1 MTEWPE
7 WLSGW
12 TPVVEQ
18 LTMTVAPAPVAG
30 LAAMLDT
37 DPELA
42 ETGAPLPALWHWVA
56 LSEWPL
62 GSAVGP
68 DGHPAPGGFM
78 PPTPY
83 SRRMWLGASIDV
95 ITAPAIGAEVAVER
109 AVSDVVEKTGTTGT
123 FAIVTVTTD
132 IRSPTGDPLLLERNQ
147 FAYRS
152 PATGAPP
159 PPARPVAQG
168 ALNPWFARTAD
179 GWRFTPDPVLLM
191 RYSAL
196 SANGHRIHYDVPYVT
211 EVEGYPNLLVHGPL
225 MATMLAEAVRRD
237 HPGRDTSRFACRAT
251 RPFFLGTTATI
262 RSTTNGDAVHLDLH
276 DDSDPGGNPIF
287 MSAEVTLR

>member
-1 MTEWPE
+1 
-7 WLSGW
+7 
-12 TPVVEQ
+12 
-18 LTMTVAPAPVAG
+18 
-30 LAAMLDT
+30 
-37 DPELA
+37 
-42 ETGAPLPALWHWVA
+42 VA
-56 LSEWPL
+56 LSAWPL
-62 GSAVGP
+62 GSALGP

-83 SRRMWLGASIDV
+83 SRRMWLGASLVVTD
-95 ITAPAIGAEVAVER
+95 APTIGGEVAVER
-109 AVSDVVEKTGTTGT
+109 TVSDVVEKTGSAGR

-132 IRSPTGDPLLLERNQ
+132 IRSTAAEPLLLEHHQ

-152 PATGAPP
+152 PAAGAPP
-159 PPARPVAQG
+159 TPSRPVAQG
-168 ALNPWFARTAD
+168 ALNPWFARSGD

-237 HPGRDTSRFACRAT
+237 QPGREVAGFSCRAT
-251 RPFFLGTTATI
+251 RPFFLGSSATI
-262 RSTTNGDAVHLDLH
+262 GSTTNGDAVSLELR
-276 DDSDPGGNPIF
+276 DDSGPQDGVPF
-287 MSAEVTLR
+287 MTATVSMR

>member
-1 MTEWPE
+1 MTEWPD
-7 WLSGW
+7 WTAGW

-18 LTMTVAPAPVAG
+18 LTTTVAPAPVAG

-37 DPELA
+37 DPAVA
-42 ETGAPLPALWHWVA
+42 EPGSPLPLLWHWVA
-56 LSEWPL
+56 LSAWPL
-62 GSAVGP
+62 GSVVGP
-68 DGHPAPGGFM
+68 DGHPAPGGFI

-83 SRRMWLGASIDV
+83 SRRMWLGASLEV
-95 ITAPAIGAEVAVER
+95 ARAPIIGAEVTVER
-109 AVSDVVEKTGTTGT
+109 AVSDVVEKSGTTGT
-123 FAIVTVTTD
+123 FAIITVTTD
-132 IRSPTGDPLLLERNQ
+132 IRTTTGDPLLLERNQ

-152 PATGAPP
+152 PATGTPP
-159 PPARPVAQG
+159 TPSRPVAQG
-168 ALNPWFARTAD
+168 ALNPWFARSAD

-237 HPGRDTSRFACRAT
+237 YPDRAVAHFVCRAT
-251 RPFFLGTTATI
+251 RPFFLGTSATI
-262 RSTTNGDAVHLDLH
+262 RSTADGDAVSLKVH
-276 DDSDPGGNPIF
+276 DDSASDGASF
-287 MSAEVTLR
+287 MTAEVMLR